1 MSRPVW
7 QGAIS
12 FGLVNIPIQ
21 LQTAIQ
27 EKSVSF
33 HLLSK
38 DGSCRLRR
46 KLYCP
51 DTGKEVDFGDTA
63 RGVEVAKDEYVL
75 VDDKEIERMRPEKGK
90 SIAIEQFVKLDE
102 IDPIY
107 FDRAY
112 FVAPTNGSDKAYKLL
127 HEAMKESGRVGVAIF
142 VMRGRQYMCALRV
155 TGDGLILHTMH
166 YPDEVLSI
174 DDALPN
180 TLAKAKGPAKELS
193 VARQLIDAMTHKLD
207 LSGFHDD
214 YREQVTAL
222 IERKR
227 SGKKTVA
234 PADDHDDAPAPKT
247 SNLMDALRRSL
258 SVSKSPRAHPVRRPR
273 VTARR
278 RRTAA

>member
-12 FGLVNIPIQ
+12 FGLVNIPVQ
-21 LQTAIQ
+21 LQTAVQ
-27 EKSVSF
+27 EKTVSF
-33 HLLSK
+33 HMLSK

-51 DTGKEVDFGDTA
+51 ETGKEVDFGDTT
-63 RGVEVAKDEYVL
+63 RGVEIAKDEYVL
-75 VDDKEIERMRPEKGK
+75 VDDKEIERMRPEKGRT
-90 SIAIEQFVKLDE
+90 IAIEQFVKLDE

-127 HEAMKESGRVGVAIF
+127 HEAMKESGRVGLALF
-142 VMRGRQYMCALRV
+142 VMRGRQYLCALRV
-155 TGDGLILHTMH
+155 SSEGLILHTMH

-174 DDALPN
+174 DDALPS
-180 TLAKAKGPAKELS
+180 TLAKAKGPAKELG
-193 VARQLIDAMTHKLD
+193 VARQLIDAMTHPLD
-207 LSGFHDD
+207 LSNFHDD
-214 YREQVTAL
+214 YREQVNAL

-227 SGKKTVA
+227 SGKKIVA

-258 SVSKSPRAHPVRRPR
+258 SVSKTPRTRQPRRPR
-273 VTARR
+273 VTSRR